1 LPREKT
7 VYVVRFATVVPEISG
22 MIQVNQFESTV
33 FERSVCKCPGA
44 SLIFGWVG
52 SKIDWT
58 DLRVGK
64 ECQAKGNKESNAA
77 AYSAA

>member
-1 LPREKT
+1 LPRVKA
-7 VYVVRFATVVPEISG
+7 VYVVSFATVVPEISG
-22 MIQVNQFESTV
+22 MIQVNHFESTV
-33 FERSVCKCPGA
+33 FERSICKCPAA
-44 SLIFGWVG
+44 SLNFGWVG